1 MSSFNF
7 WRVSIDRY
15 NPGKQNLFGVFK
27 NLRIYQVPQGKMLE
41 NHLFWSH
48 TFTLLNAEERAEET
62 GVQRE
67 DDGQGREGQTPGR

>member
-15 NPGKQNLFGVFK
+15 NPGKQNLFGLFK
-27 NLRIYQVPQGKMLE
+27 NLRIYQGKMLE

-48 TFTLLNAEERAEET
+48 TFTLLNAEETAEET
-62 GVQRE
+62 GVRRE
-67 DDGQGREGQTPGR
+67 DDGQDREGQTSGG